1 MAVHHRA
8 QIHCR
13 QFIERHVYRSVAAD
27 QPGIHQ
33 MAAVDGGVNV
43 EAQAGIAR
51 CVRLHVDDVTEPVH
65 VL

>member
-13 QFIERHVYRSVAAD
+13 QFIERHVYRSVAAG

-51 CVRLHVDDVTEPVH
+51 CV
-65 VL
+65 